1 MEKKIPFASDVILI
15 DAAFLDRVGGDMA
28 AHFAPLVGRELPKA
42 DLAVL
47 LECLALDAGLEPGQH
62 EIQVI
67 FVYDVAHDRM
77 NFCTPSDLE
86 KEIHGM
92 AFQSRLGEFSLYAF
106 QTSGMA
112 RREDLFC
119 ESLQLLMESK
129 DARRV
134 MLVPDE
140 GEYGCAA
147 APRFRQNKKQ
157 GSPRNG
163 AISSRCIANYRP
175 GAGTPRICSLCS
187 QNWERKTPVKF

>member
-67 FVYDVAHDRM
+67 FVYDAAHGRM
-77 NFCTPSDLE
+77 RFCAPSDLE

-112 RREDLFC
+112 RREDLFG
-119 ESLQLLMESK
+119 ESLQLLTESK
-129 DARRV
+129 DVRRV

-140 GEYGCAA
+140 GEYGSVVAELA
-147 APRFRQNKKQ
+147 EKMKDKESVTVFGMNP
-157 GSPRNG
+157 PVHE
-163 AISSRCIANYRP
+163 
-175 GAGTPRICSLCS
+175 CSYCFEMLGFAVLQS
-187 QNWERKTPVKF
+187 LGIRAEEL